1 MKKKTTPETPEQ
13 KPGNPF
19 HQLPLDAA
27 RAIHDKAILLMDAKW
42 GTDVLETLVTPETA
56 AKFSRAKAKRDIA
69 IEQGDDEAAIIAFG
83 NVVRGLKAM
92 DAEATA
98 AGKVPLKLER
108 SWATRDAD
116 GRPWLFVQSEE
127 DTRIA
132 ARLDKFKGYQV
143 WSLPEVIRVL
153 QDRSLES
160 VLKAKQLWPEAKV
173 EAVKPPVDWLQGDGI
188 PF

>member
-1 MKKKTTPETPEQ
+1 MYKKPTQAQAT
-13 KPGNPF
+13 KPGNAF
-19 HQLPLDAA
+19 HLSPVDSA
-27 RAIHDKAILLMDAKW
+27 RAMHDKEILLLDAKW
-42 GTDVLETLVTPETA
+42 GTDVVETLVSPATA
-56 AKFSRAKAKRDIA
+56 AKFARAKAKRDDA
-69 IEQGDDEAAIIAFG
+69 IEQGDDDAAIEAFG

-98 AGKVPLKLER
+98 AGHVPLKLER
-108 SWATRDAD
+108 SWATRDEA

-143 WSLPEVIRVL
+143 WSLPEVIRML
-153 QDRSLES
+153 QDKSLES

-173 EAVKPPVDWLQGDGI
+173 EAVKPPVDWLEGDGI